1 MSFKKRIC
9 ISKYSMLT
17 GKYFK
22 FFKNQIQKKNLLC
35 KSKTPQNN
43 FYIYLERRT
52 SLCNLSVN
60 FHRNN
65 GLHICINFDGHA
77 QFLNGSSFRSKS
89 YMLFHKPRQT
99 QQINSHSSLFPNVR
113 NLHSALFRS
122 NIHTCIS
129 KQELINN
136 ENVHLVFILYLCLNQ
151 VKQINLTF

>member
-1 MSFKKRIC
+1 MSFKIQLKKKIC

-22 FFKNQIQKKNLLC
+22 FFKNHIQKKNLLC

-99 QQINSHSSLFPNVR
+99 QQIISHSSLFPNVR

-122 NIHTCIS
+122 NIHTPSPWLTRIRFTRIS
-129 KQELINN
+129 
-136 ENVHLVFILYLCLNQ
+136 
-151 VKQINLTF
+151 LTPIFKKFPFLT